1 METVVLPLRS
11 VETEDCVFLFDY
23 LLTVFKSA
31 VGISVEEIRNSNQR
45 GNKRFRNFS

>member
-1 METVVLPLRS
+1 MVLPLRS

-45 GNKRFRNFS
+45 ENKRFGNLS